1 MFSEP
6 DYDNPWGDHAS
17 ERSCVGVEYGT
28 SYGSPRVSGRFTP
41 DHLPLRHSFGTED
54 ADDLRS
60 LNNSCIQEAMD
71 EDMEKLQLVKAGV
84 YSELDNLSEHPAY
97 DMSLAHHQDV
107 MGTKPRILIQPMSPL
122 CADSEDH
129 TDSEMPL
136 PLPFGRRQS
145 PPFGNNSLMVTTS
158 YDDGGG
164 RRREHSRVGRYKDLH
179 APKANGLSPS
189 PSHFRSLG
197 TTPSAGEHR
206 PLFSLDPIS
215 VPMKGEYPSVSRNEY
230 PPVSRKNDY
239 SVPMKGEYPPVSRNE
254 YPSVPMKSDYSS
266 IPMKGDYSAPLK
278 GDYSASRR
286 YEKPFPEPSEYMSR
300 KKPLNGLPYIPQSD
314 YPRNRDRMRSGRPN
328 DLPPNWAASLELWR
342 TQPYKDL
349 WSVSNMTKYARLC
362 PKRIRSKNEEDAQV
376 DRRIEQ
382 AIEEKKRCR
391 MNTARVAFMQLV
403 LDFPDNPLCWIEF
416 VRLEM
421 ECGEYRNA
429 REVVTAALVGHSR
442 NEMLYQKKL
451 RIEERFCDAPSILQ
465 DVTALNRMNS
475 QKALK
480 VMMEGVLI
488 LARLGYE
495 KEANSFFTAACNN
508 GRFFTGNFYMDYLV
522 FEQHCGSRDY
532 LLVLVP
538 SILKKFPKFGPLW
551 FYCFRLI
558 EHDHELTWNRKFML
572 SRVECYL
579 YMEYM
584 DCAMRYLT
592 SDIQWKVYME
602 RLLFWSHAL
611 PDLSRM
617 LCSDVPLRLL
627 FYV

>member
-1 MFSEP
+1 
-6 DYDNPWGDHAS
+6 
-17 ERSCVGVEYGT
+17 
-28 SYGSPRVSGRFTP
+28 
-41 DHLPLRHSFGTED
+41 
-54 ADDLRS
+54 
-60 LNNSCIQEAMD
+60 
-71 EDMEKLQLVKAGV
+71 
-84 YSELDNLSEHPAY
+84 
-97 DMSLAHHQDV
+97 
-107 MGTKPRILIQPMSPL
+107 
-122 CADSEDH
+122 
-129 TDSEMPL
+129 
-136 PLPFGRRQS
+136 
-145 PPFGNNSLMVTTS
+145 
-158 YDDGGG
+158 
-164 RRREHSRVGRYKDLH
+164 
-179 APKANGLSPS
+179 
-189 PSHFRSLG
+189 
-197 TTPSAGEHR
+197 
-206 PLFSLDPIS
+206 
-215 VPMKGEYPSVSRNEY
+215 
-230 PPVSRKNDY
+230 
-239 SVPMKGEYPPVSRNE
+239 
-254 YPSVPMKSDYSS
+254 MKSDYSS
-266 IPMKGDYSAPLK
+266 IPMK

-376 DRRIEQ
+376 GRRIEQ

-391 MNTARVAFMQLV
+391 MNAARVAFMQLV

-558 EHDHELTWNRKFML
+558 EHDHELTWNRKFVL